1 MAASGLTFCAQS
13 TRPAPFPTAHSSKQ
27 KTDRT
32 PPALTP
38 VRTVWSLALK
48 NQLAASPAYD
58 KTLAFFPIAGDRVAA
73 YDLAS
78 GTQLWIASAR
88 PQQDPVAGDGLLFL
102 VEPDALTAL
111 RISDGSIGWQ
121 LPLADTLAVH
131 PVWDN
136 GWLVA
141 ATQAGS
147 ILAFRAPDG
156 RLIWSR
162 DLGSPAHA
170 APALAA
176 DRVYVPTSDNR
187 IAALRV
193 DTGAPI
199 WERRL
204 GGPPDEILALEDRL
218 YVGSKDNYFYS
229 LMTKDGRVDWRWRT
243 GGDVIGLPLADEH
256 RVYFV
261 ALDNVLRAL
270 DRVSGGQQWM
280 RPLPLR
286 PTTGPVRAGST
297 IVVTGL
303 APALRGFN
311 AADGAEA
318 KEIAAAPE
326 VAAPPYVF
334 DNPTTGLPQL
344 LHLTRDLATG
354 ATATLVTR
362 SFEPETAPVAPLPNL
377 VTFGP
382 QGTTSPTG
390 TPPKP

>member
-13 TRPAPFPTAHSSKQ
+13 TRPAPFPTPLSSMR

-38 VRTVWSLALK
+38 IRTVWSLPLN
-48 NQLAASPAYD
+48 NQLTASPAYD
-58 KTLAFFPIAGDRVAA
+58 KLLAFFPIAGDRVAA

-78 GTQLWIASAR
+78 GKQMWIASAR
-88 PQQDPVAGDGLLFL
+88 PQLDPVAGDGLLFL
-102 VEPDALTAL
+102 IEPEALTAL
-111 RISDGSIGWQ
+111 RVRDGGIGWQ
-121 LPLADTLAVH
+121 LPFADALAVH

-147 ILAFRAPDG
+147 ILAFRATDG
-156 RLIWSR
+156 HLIWSR

-176 DRVYVPTSDNR
+176 DRVYVPTNDNR
-187 IAALRV
+187 VVALRV

-204 GGPPDEILALEDRL
+204 GGPPDEIFALEDRL

-270 DRVSGGQQWM
+270 DRVSGGQEWM

-286 PTTGPVRAGST
+286 PSSGPVRAGST

-303 APALRGFN
+303 APALRAFN
-311 AADGAEA
+311 AADGVAA
-318 KEIAAAPE
+318 REIPAAPE

-334 DNPTTGLPQL
+334 DDPATGLPQL
-344 LHLTRDLATG
+344 LYLTRDLATG

-362 SFEPETAPVAPLPNL
+362 SFEPEIAPVAPLPNL
-377 VTFGP
+377 ITFGP
-382 QGTTSPTG
+382 PTSTPTTPR
-390 TPPKP
+390 

>member
-1 MAASGLTFCAQS
+1 MAAAAVTFCGQS
-13 TRPAPFPTAHSSKQ
+13 TRPAPFPRALPSREKI
-27 KTDRT
+27 DRT

-38 VRTVWSLALK
+38 IRTVWSLPLN

-58 KTLAFFPIAGDRVAA
+58 KTLAFFPIAGDRVVA
-73 YDLAS
+73 YDLTS
-78 GTQLWIASAR
+78 GKQIWIASTR
-88 PQQDPVAGDGLLFL
+88 PQFDPVAGDGLLFL

-111 RISDGSIGWQ
+111 RVADGSIGWQ
-121 LPLADTLAVH
+121 LPLADALAVH

-147 ILAFRAPDG
+147 ILAFRAADG

-176 DRVYVPTSDNR
+176 DRVYVPTADHR
-187 IAALRV
+187 IVALRV

-204 GGPPDEILALEDRL
+204 GGPPHEILALDDRL
-218 YVGSKDNYFYS
+218 YVGSKDNYFYA

-243 GGDVIGLPLADEH
+243 GGDVIGVPLADED

-270 DRVSGGQQWM
+270 DRVSGGQDWM

-286 PTTGPVRAGST
+286 PTSGPVRAGST
-297 IVVTGL
+297 VVVTGL
-303 APALRGFN
+303 APALSVFN
-311 AADGAEA
+311 AVDGVAA
-318 KEIAAAPE
+318 KEIPAAPE
-326 VAAPPYVF
+326 VAAPPYVL
-334 DNPTTGLPQL
+334 DDPASGLPQL
-344 LHLTRDLATG
+344 LYLTRDLATG

-362 SFEPETAPVAPLPNL
+362 SFEPEIAPVAPLPNL

-382 QGTTSPTG
+382 PTATSTTPR
-390 TPPKP
+390 